1 MTHRCYTVTVLMI
14 LGGAALVS
22 LPTWAQGEE
31 NGHEQKFANEQK
43 FTIDVAL
50 DGMTNAQVDVN
61 PNDPNE
67 MNMGFARGDQG
78 VVNGSIYPAKTLQP
92 GTRTNDPEDTQNRIG
107 RIICRAAY
115 IINLTE
121 AMNGAPYASFVSEL
135 YSFDDEQHSTLIA
148 DGFGPTTNHSAYR
161 VVVGGTGRFRNMI
174 GDLFEENIGTNESNF
189 CNLRMRFRLRRVQ
202 RDHDR
207 D

>member
-1 MTHRCYTVTVLMI
+1 MTYRFYAVALLTI
-14 LGGAALVS
+14 LGGSAFAS
-22 LPTWAQGEE
+22 LPARAESD
-31 NGHEQKFANEQK
+31 ADRNEQK

-67 MNMGFARGDQG
+67 MNMGFARGDHG
-78 VVNGSIYPAKTLQP
+78 VVDGSIYPAKTLQP
-92 GTRTNDPEDTQNRIG
+92 GTRTNDPENPQGRIG
-107 RIICRAAY
+107 RIVCRAAY
-115 IINLTE
+115 IINFTE
-121 AMNGAPYASFVSEL
+121 AMNGAPNASFVSEL

-161 VVVGGTGRFRNMI
+161 TVLGGTGRFRNMI
-174 GDLFEENIGTNESNF
+174 GYLFEENIGTNESNF
-189 CNLRMRFRLRRVQ
+189 CNLRMKFNLRKVQ
-202 RDHDR
+202 QDHDR